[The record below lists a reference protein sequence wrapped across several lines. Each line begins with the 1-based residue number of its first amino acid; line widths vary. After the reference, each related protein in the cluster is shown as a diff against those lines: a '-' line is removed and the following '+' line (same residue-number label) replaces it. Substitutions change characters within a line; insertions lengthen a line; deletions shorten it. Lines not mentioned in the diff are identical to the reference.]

1 MGILS
6 ILGMLLAIVGG
17 IGMLIFS
24 IQILI
29 LAFKKSI
36 GWGLAS
42 LFIPFVIFVFI
53 FQNWAACKTPFLRML
68 ACIPVSAIGAALS
81 TWGAISSSGAGG

>member
-1 MGILS
+1 MGILGG
-6 ILGMLLAIVGG
+6 ILAFVGS

-36 GWGLAS
+36 GWGLAC

-53 FQNWAACKTPFLRML
+53 FQNWADCKTPFLRML
-68 ACIPVSAIGAALS
+68 MCLPVMLVGFGLS
-81 TWGAISSSGAGG
+81 TWGAISAAGAGG